1 MHTAHSLSCAFMSA
15 IISGIFT
22 VWFVLSIAAQMK
34 EGVHDRFPLLS
45 GLGLVPRWAFFAP
58 RPGMDDTHLLYR
70 DRLDSGT
77 CSEWSCL
84 ATPESR
90 RWFHALWNP
99 RKFHSK
105 VIVDLM
111 SSLVIQKRQIADKD
125 FDDRALMLTVPY
137 IALLHF
143 VMRVPRPE
151 TATARQFVVVHNRPY
166 SRESDPVIGF
176 VSEFHSFSEAANS
189 CT

>member
-1 MHTAHSLSCAFMSA
+1 VHIVHPLSCAIISA
-15 IISGIFT
+15 IIGGIFT
-22 VWFVLSIAAQMK
+22 AWFVLSVAAQIK
-34 EGVHDRFPLLS
+34 EGVHDRFPRLG
-45 GLGLVPRWAFFAP
+45 GLGLIPRWAFFAP
-58 RPGMDDTHLLYR
+58 RPAMDDTHLLYR

-77 CSEWSCL
+77 FSEWLCL
-84 ATPESR
+84 TTPHSR
-90 RWFHALWNP
+90 RWFHAVWNP
-99 RKFHSK
+99 KKFHNK
-105 VIVDLM
+105 VVDDLM
-111 SSLVIQKRQIADKD
+111 SNLVNQKQQIADKD
-125 FDDRALMLTVPY
+125 FDGRALMLTVPY